1 MPGATRACV
10 PVSALSHWPVFPVQ
24 SSLAAGHLSSW
35 YWVITLLTLVTVL
48 CYLVRMP
55 NVILVV
61 VSVCHCGP
69 CVGPWL
75 TVATVCPRHHPRPG
89 PSLVSGVY
97 LSSAGSQGVHT
108 ATSHGVTLTQAGSMV
123 SPCKLHSRILK
134 FITFYLKRIK
144 LNMHMQLSLHNK
156 TKLSIVVDLAIL
168 YRCTRMA
175 DGWRHGMMYRSTVT
189 GTCCTVHYLSQVC
202 DGWGPSPD
210 IGVTH
215 YYYGQGAWARQH
227 FTGWA
232 GVVMAPVCTLE
243 SHSALSSH
251 NGLPTA

>member
-35 YWVITLLTLVTVL
+35 YSVITLLNLVTVL

-55 NVILVV
+55 PVILIV

-189 GTCCTVHYLSQVC
+189 GTGCTVTTWVRCVTGGGRAQISVLHIIIM
-202 DGWGPSPD
+202 GREPGPGNTSL
-210 IGVTH
+210 
-215 YYYGQGAWARQH
+215 
-227 FTGWA
+227 A
-232 GVVMAPVCTLE
+232 GVVMAPVWTLE